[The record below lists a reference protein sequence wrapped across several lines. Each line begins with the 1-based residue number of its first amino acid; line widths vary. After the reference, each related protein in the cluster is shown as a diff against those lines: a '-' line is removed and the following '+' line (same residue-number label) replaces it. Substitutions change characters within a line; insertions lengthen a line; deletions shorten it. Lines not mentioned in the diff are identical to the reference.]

1 MNSLADK
8 HTSSISDL
16 TRVGQQEPSRQLL
29 DVEDVKRDVPE
40 FASFTTA
47 EIYRYAREGIL
58 PCVRFGRK
66 IKFRRVDL
74 ERFLEQGGKGF
85 DGGWRKAA

>member
-8 HTSSISDL
+8 HTPSISDL
-16 TRVGQQEPSRQLL
+16 SQVRQQEPSRQLL
-29 DVEDVKRDVPE
+29 DAEEVSVDFPE
-40 FASFTTA
+40 FSGFSVPT
-47 EIYRYAREGIL
+47 IYRYAREGIL

-66 IKFRRVDL
+66 IKFRRADL